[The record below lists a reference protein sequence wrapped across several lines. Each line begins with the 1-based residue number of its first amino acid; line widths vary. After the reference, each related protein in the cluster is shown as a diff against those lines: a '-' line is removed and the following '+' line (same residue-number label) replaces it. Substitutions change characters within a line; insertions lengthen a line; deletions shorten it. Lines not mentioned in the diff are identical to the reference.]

1 MKLAG
6 YADDPRSDSNSRL
19 DGSQHGVSGADFN
32 QLHVQGGTIMA
43 ASSDR
48 SVVSPYLQ
56 HWQMP
61 NLFVLGGSTF
71 PNQGAANPTPTI
83 LAFTYRTADAIADR
97 YLKKPGMLS

>member
-1 MKLAG
+1 MKPG
-6 YADDPRSDSNSRL
+6 ICADDPRLDSSSRL
-19 DGSQHGVSGADFN
+19 GGSQHGVSGAEFN

-43 ASSDR
+43 ASPDR

-71 PNQGAANPTPTI
+71 PNQGVANSTPTI
-83 LAFTYRTADAIADR
+83 LAFAYRTADANVDG
-97 YLKKPGMLS
+97 YLKKPGILN